1 MMVDFG
7 LPWSSNTRMR
17 DDIDST
23 FTRFSLALEERRKPT
38 PPTVEPE
45 VFLVA
50 EEVMS
55 WYEPTL

>member
-17 DDIDST
+17 DDIDSL
-23 FTRFSLALEERRKPT
+23 TRFSLALEERRKPT
-38 PPTVEPE
+38 PPIVEQE

>member
-23 FTRFSLALEERRKPT
+23 LTRFSLALEERRKPT

-55 WYEPTL
+55 WY